1 MKNYLCHIENGYP
14 MSGEQDIQK
23 HTQKYTT
30 ISVPKILVEK
40 VKERIAGTGFSSVS
54 SFTTYLLRQV
64 VSYEK
69 EDSSTALSKDD
80 EERLKLRLKSLGY
93 LD

>member
-1 MKNYLCHIENGYP
+1 M
-14 MSGEQDIQK
+14 GEKQDIQK
-23 HTQKYTT
+23 KPTQPYTT
-30 ISVPKILVEK
+30 ISVPKVLVEK
-40 VKERIAGTGFSSVS
+40 VKERLEGTGFSSVS

-69 EDSSTALSKDD
+69 EDPRMAFSKDD
-80 EERLKLRLKSLGY
+80 EERLKARLKSLGY